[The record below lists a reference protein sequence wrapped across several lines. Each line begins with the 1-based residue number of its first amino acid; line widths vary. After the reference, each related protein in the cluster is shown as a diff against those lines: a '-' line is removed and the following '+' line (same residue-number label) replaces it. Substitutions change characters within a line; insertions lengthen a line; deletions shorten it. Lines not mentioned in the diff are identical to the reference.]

1 MPQHRTWMDIRTGIL
16 AGSVMLALTLAPGPA
31 HAQRCDASYQP
42 SGQTLEQTQ
51 PLNIGQLK
59 RQAMD
64 YVCSGDYDRDLAK
77 VLAEAKAH
85 VEQRAGAVR
94 KPALVLDIDE
104 TSLSNWQQIRANDFG
119 YIPNG
124 PCDLARRAG
133 CGQRS
138 WELSARGEAIAPTVA
153 LFNAAQAKGVAVFFL
168 TGRNGDP
175 QERAAT
181 VRNLRK
187 AGYRGWAGL
196 IMRDAQSKDLF
207 ADTYKSR
214 ERARIEQ
221 DGYTIIANV
230 GDQDSDLKGGYAEKT
245 FRLPNPFYFLPSKP

>member
-1 MPQHRTWMDIRTGIL
+1 MLVL
-16 AGSVMLALTLAPGPA
+16 ALAPGAA

-42 SGQTLEQTQ
+42 SGQPLEQTK

-59 RQAMD
+59 RQVMD

-77 VLAEAKAH
+77 VLSEARAH
-85 VEQRAGAVR
+85 VEQRAGAVQ

-104 TSLSNWQQIRANDFG
+104 TSLSNWRQIRANDFG
-119 YIPNG
+119 YIAGG

-138 WELSARGEAIAPTVA
+138 WELSAGAKAIAPTLE
-153 LFNAAQAKGVAVFFL
+153 LFNAAKAKGVAVFFL
-168 TGRNGDP
+168 TGRYGDR
-175 QERAAT
+175 QERVAT
-181 VRNLRK
+181 ERNLRK
-187 AGYRGWAGL
+187 AGYQGWARL

-207 ADTYKSR
+207 ADVYKSQQR
-214 ERARIEQ
+214 TKIEAE
-221 DGYTIIANV
+221 GYTIIANV
-230 GDQDSDLKGGYAEKT
+230 GDQDSDLKGGHAEKT